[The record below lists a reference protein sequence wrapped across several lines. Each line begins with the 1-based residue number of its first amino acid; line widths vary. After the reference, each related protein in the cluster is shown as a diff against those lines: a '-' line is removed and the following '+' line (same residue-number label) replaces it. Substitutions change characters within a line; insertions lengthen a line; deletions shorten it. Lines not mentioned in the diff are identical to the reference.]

1 MAYDTPSMFI
11 KPPTAGQRRDL
22 PRYAIPEDAAYRL
35 ENMVRRGGKVTT
47 IPLYNSND
55 SADHAIRGIFAYPHS
70 DGSDRLVAAT
80 DRQLW
85 RYSAGAWAALTG
97 TWTTTTYTD
106 FPIFRVFTKSGT
118 SYLVVVNGT
127 GATPKKWDGSA
138 GSVSDVGGSPGGAR
152 AIAILANRMV
162 LGNFASAPTQIKVS
176 DFNDF
181 ESGWASV
188 QIANLSDTPGHIM
201 SMNET
206 GALVANVYK
215 TDAWY
220 VITAA
225 SGLYPFQLA
234 LRKVVPGP
242 MSPACVVSTPAAQYI
257 LARDFNIYQCDG
269 SVYTPLGDHIRY
281 EVADTINV
289 DKMTQSW
296 GFYNPN
302 KNEIWF
308 LWCGAGKSVTTRGLI
323 LKMDGTVWPVAFDWG
338 TEGTDWRP
346 TAGCEFL
353 FDTGTTIG
361 AMTSNI
367 GSYTNALGSY
377 AARNLYQLLGTN
389 NGTIM
394 QESMNPTNCGAQYNY
409 QSGMVSPSPDRKFVT
424 VNQLETYLAPVSEPN
439 FTGYVTL
446 EYSSIEGGDT
456 AQDDTVQITPT
467 ASGPFTTG
475 ARRDARFFG
484 LKIWG
489 NVDYDAMQSI
499 EYEGTRISGVER
511 GRR

>member
-85 RYSAGAWAALTG
+85 RYSAGSWAALTG

-181 ESGWASV
+181 ESGWSSV
-188 QIANLSDTPGHIM
+188 QIANLSDTPGHIL
-201 SMNET
+201 SINET

-225 SGLYPFQLA
+225 SGLYPFTLS
-234 LRKVVPGP
+234 LRKVAPGP
-242 MSPACVVSTPAAQYI
+242 MSPACVVTTPSAQYI

-281 EVADTINV
+281 EVAQTINV

-308 LWCGAGKSVTTRGLI
+308 LWCGSGMGVTSRGLI
-323 LKMDGTVWPVAFDWG
+323 LKMDGTVWPINFNWG
-338 TEGTDWRP
+338 TWYP

-353 FDTGTTIG
+353 FDSGATIG
-361 AMTSNI
+361 SLTSNI
-367 GSYTNALGSY
+367 GTYTSAIGSY
-377 AARNLYQLLGTN
+377 ASRNLAQILGTSGGN
-389 NGTIM
+389 FMVESAGGTW
-394 QESMNPTNCGAQYNY
+394 GGLAYLY
-409 QSGMVSPSPDRKFVT
+409 QSGMIAPSPDKKFVT
-424 VNQLETYLAPVSEPN
+424 ANQLEAYLHPVTEPN
-439 FTGYVTL
+439 FSAYL
-446 EYSSIEGGDT
+446 HLYSSPIEG
-456 AQDDTVQITPT
+456 QDPPDDLSVQITPT
-467 ASGPFTTG
+467 DNGPFIVG
-475 ARRDARFFG
+475 ARKDARFFG
-484 LKIWG
+484 IG
-489 NVDYDAMQSI
+489 INGSVDFSSTEVI
-499 EYEGTRISGVER
+499 EYEGTRVSAVER

>member
-1 MAYDTPSMFI
+1 
-11 KPPTAGQRRDL
+11 
-22 PRYAIPEDAAYRL
+22 
-35 ENMVRRGGKVTT
+35 
-47 IPLYNSND
+47 
-55 SADHAIRGIFAYPHS
+55 
-70 DGSDRLVAAT
+70 
-80 DRQLW
+80 
-85 RYSAGAWAALTG
+85 
-97 TWTTTTYTD
+97 
-106 FPIFRVFTKSGT
+106 
-118 SYLVVVNGT
+118 
-127 GATPKKWDGSA
+127 
-138 GSVSDVGGSPGGAR
+138 
-152 AIAILANRMV
+152 
-162 LGNFASAPTQIKVS
+162 
-176 DFNDF
+176 
-181 ESGWASV
+181 
-188 QIANLSDTPGHIM
+188 
-201 SMNET
+201 
-206 GALVANVYK
+206 
-215 TDAWY
+215 
-220 VITAA
+220 
-225 SGLYPFQLA
+225 
-234 LRKVVPGP
+234 
-242 MSPACVVSTPAAQYI
+242 MSPACVVTTPSAQYI

-281 EVADTINV
+281 EVAQTINV

-308 LWCGAGKSVTTRGLI
+308 LWCGAGNSVTTRGLI

-489 NVDYDAMQSI
+489 NVDFDAMQSI